1 MLSLALLFW
10 ITIAIALV
18 SFWWHSDRIKAL
30 ALAHVYRYCKD
41 TGLQLL
47 DQTMVL
53 RGVWPVRNESGLLV
67 MRRKYNFEFTSTGE
81 SRYEGLIV
89 MCGLKVLSLELE
101 AHLYPLD
108 NDSPQ

>member
-10 ITIAIALV
+10 ITITIALV
-18 SFWWHSDRIKAL
+18 NFWWQSDKVKAV

-53 RGVWPVRNESGLLV
+53 SGVWPVRSDSGSLV

-81 SRYEGLIV
+81 SRYQGLII
-89 MCGLKVLSLELE
+89 MFGIKVLSLELE
-101 AHLYPLD
+101 AHLFPTD
-108 NDSPQ
+108 DDSLH